1 MTDLQ
6 LCNEVTQFIIND
18 QSFLEKIKTFLVN
31 ESDVIMEVNGKQSTY
46 KFVGCGCGITY
57 LTISDKR
64 DSLAKQLKNIQYK
77 IEEQCR
83 NWLISQFSSEEIKY
97 FESIGCPLTAIF
109 SQDQGVQIEIYRRI
123 VKWGNMHGCRY
134 LSFNS
139 RLD

>member
-6 LCNEVTQFIIND
+6 LCNEVTQFIISD
-18 QSFLEKIKTFLVN
+18 QSFLEKIKTFLAN

-57 LTISDKR
+57 LTVSDKR
-64 DSLAKQLKNIQYK
+64 DSLAKQLKEQQFNIESK
-77 IEEQCR
+77 CR
-83 NWLISQFSSEEIKY
+83 RWLINQFSGDELHY
-97 FESIGCPLTAIF
+97 FESIGCPLGAIL